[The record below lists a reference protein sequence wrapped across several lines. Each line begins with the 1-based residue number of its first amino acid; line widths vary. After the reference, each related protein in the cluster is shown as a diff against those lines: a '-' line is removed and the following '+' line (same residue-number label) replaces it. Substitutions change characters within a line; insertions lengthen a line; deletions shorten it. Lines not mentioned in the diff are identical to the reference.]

1 MVCSMEQHR
10 YKALMQL
17 LLACTGLVF
26 LPTCPLQLEMRVKV
40 MEQLSSRLEGLLSAD
55 GESSSGEKVDPLSN
69 SKSYMYMNFREV
81 VVIAFFSPLS
91 LQQLVMRLLPFLH
104 T

>member
-17 LLACTGLVF
+17 LLVCAKLVF

-55 GESSSGEKVDPLSN
+55 GGSTSGEKVDQLSN
-69 SKSYMYMNFREV
+69 GKYE
-81 VVIAFFSPLS
+81 
-91 LQQLVMRLLPFLH
+91 LH
-104 T
+104 VDKF